1 MSRANRL
8 PSKAR
13 LMTIMLPTMRTM
25 KTLDAPGLLLLLPL
39 GQRRID
45 DEGTKPLAARSVM
58 KSSEKGE
65 TTEKTT
71 KRSNDEGTTPV
82 AARIVMKGLAKD
94 STTKTTTKSTM
105 SMTTLAKNA
114 GAAADGDGCTKTT
127 TVCAARTDYPRR
139 PG

>member
-1 MSRANRL
+1 MQE
-8 PSKAR
+8 
-13 LMTIMLPTMRTM
+13 
-25 KTLDAPGLLLLLPL
+25 APCLLQLLAL
-39 GQRRID
+39 GQRRVD
-45 DEGTKPLAARSVM
+45 DENTKPLAAPSVM

-82 AARIVMKGLAKD
+82 ATRIVMKGLAKD

-114 GAAADGDGCTKTT
+114 GAADGGDGSKARLMTIVLPTMRNLKTQE
-127 TVCAARTDYPRR
+127 AP
-139 PG
+139 